1 MFHFRKD
8 IIFRF
13 NLLVLLVFG
22 IWGGV
27 IIVKAGIVMF
37 KERDFWNAIRE
48 RGLKYNQKIPAKR
61 GNILSDNG
69 EIMVS
74 SLVKYRIFIDFDYTD
89 PNSKRTERRVRKEK
103 DSIWNADVAEL
114 SKGLSRILPR
124 WSAGEFEAHLRK
136 GLEINRSKGKGRR
149 KYPLCP
155 GPMYINYSQYKEI
168 KKLPIM
174 SLSSA
179 YSGLIAND
187 FIDRKKIFGSLAK
200 STLGDIVA
208 SENKSGKKFNV
219 SYGIENMYDSLLR
232 GKDGVGRKE
241 KSNLKVESPAING
254 VDIQTTLNIEM
265 QDICEKALRSK
276 LTEIDALSGWAIL
289 MEAKSGDIKA
299 IVNLAKVN
307 DGIYI
312 ETNEQTKHTLTA
324 NLALCNLMEPGS
336 IFKTVALAAALE
348 AGAVKPNDSVPHHN
362 GSFGF
367 GKKGKPIEDSRK
379 PKEGDGTHYTI
390 TEVLKYS
397 SNIGMGEIV
406 TRGFKNRPQVF
417 TDKLQELGMRTN
429 FKLIAGEPTPYY
441 ANPSQKRWAPIDLV
455 SLSYG
460 YSSMMT
466 SINMVAFYNTIANG
480 GDFMKPRLVKAVLKD
495 GEVIEEFK
503 NEIIKENALSDSTV
517 KALTNMLIEV
527 VNAKDGTG
535 SKAKTANFVS
545 AGKTGTARISKNG
558 SYDYLPLENLLSFCG
573 FFPADKPQYTCIV
586 QIVNNKPPRSGG
598 MTSGC
603 VFKEIAEKV
612 MAKYE
617 RQPLESGKDTINS
630 LLPSIKNGNLNSMSY
645 LLDEM
650 GINIENDYDTSYDDD
665 EAEWGK
671 IKKDSNSVTFSVIDT
686 DDGIVPDVAGM
697 GAKDAVYLM
706 KRAGLKTSLNGYG
719 RVTSQSIK
727 AGTKTD
733 KGAHITLTLK
743 P

>member
-27 IIVKAGIVMF
+27 IVTKAGFVMF
-37 KERDFWNAIRE
+37 KEREFWNEIRE
-48 RGLKYNQKIPAKR
+48 RGLKYNIKIPAKR

-74 SLVKYRIFIDFDYTD
+74 SLIKYRIFIDFDYTD
-89 PNSKRTERRVRKEK
+89 PNSKRTEKRVKARK

-114 SKGLSRILPR
+114 SQGLAQILPY
-124 WSAGEFEAHLRK
+124 WSAGAFETHLRK
-136 GLEINRSKGKGRR
+136 GLELNRNRKPGRR

-155 GPMYINYSQYKEI
+155 GPVYINYSQYKEI

-179 YSGLIAND
+179 YSGLIATE

-200 STLGDIVA
+200 STLGDIMT
-208 SENKSGKKFNV
+208 SEGKGGKKV
-219 SYGIENMYDSLLR
+219 YISYGIENKYDSLLR

-241 KSNLKVESPAING
+241 KSNLKIDIPAKNG

-265 QDICEKALRSK
+265 QDICEKALRSR
-276 LTEIDALSGWAIL
+276 LIEFDALSGWAIL
-289 MEAKSGDIKA
+289 METSSGDIKA
-299 IVNLAKVN
+299 IVNLTKADKGV
-307 DGIYI
+307 YI
-312 ETNEQTKHTLTA
+312 ETNEQTEYSQTA
-324 NLALCNLMEPGS
+324 NHALCNLMEPGS
-336 IFKTVALAAALE
+336 IFKTVVVAAALE
-348 AGAVKPNDSVPHHN
+348 EGVIKPGDSVPHHN
-362 GSFGF
+362 GAYGF

-379 PKEGDGTHYTI
+379 IKPGDGTHYTI

-406 TRGFKNRPQVF
+406 SKGFKNNPKVF
-417 TDKLQELGMRTN
+417 TDKLKEFGMRTN
-429 FKLIAGEPTPYY
+429 FNLITGEPTPYY
-441 ANPSQKRWAPIDLV
+441 VHPLQKRWVPLDLI

-466 SINMVAFYNTIANG
+466 SINMVAFYNAIANG

-495 GEVIEEFK
+495 GEVIEEF
-503 NEIIKENALSDSTV
+503 EPEVFKENLLCDSTV
-517 KALTNMLIEV
+517 KALTGMLVEV

-535 SKAKTANFVS
+535 GKAKTANFVS
-545 AGKTGTARISKNG
+545 AGKTGTARVAKNG
-558 SYDYLPLENLLSFCG
+558 SYDYAPKENLLSFCG
-573 FFPADKPQYTCIV
+573 FFPADDPQYTCIV
-586 QIVNNKPPRSGG
+586 QMVNNKQPRSGG
-598 MTSGC
+598 MTSGI

-617 RQPLESGKDTINS
+617 RQPIESGKDTINS
-630 LLPSIKNGNLNSMSY
+630 LLPTIKNGNLNATSY
-645 LLDEM
+645 LLDEI
-650 GINIENDYDTSYDDD
+650 GIDIDCDYKTSYKD
-665 EAEWGK
+665 EEPEWG
-671 IKKDSNSVTFSVIDT
+671 ITRKDSCSIRFNDIETDNSTVPNVT
-686 DDGIVPDVAGM
+686 GM

-706 KRAGLKTSLNGYG
+706 KKAGLKTNLNGYG
-719 RVTSQSIK
+719 RVVGQSIK
-727 AGTKTD
+727 AGTKAH
-733 KGAHITLTLK
+733 KGSQITLTLK